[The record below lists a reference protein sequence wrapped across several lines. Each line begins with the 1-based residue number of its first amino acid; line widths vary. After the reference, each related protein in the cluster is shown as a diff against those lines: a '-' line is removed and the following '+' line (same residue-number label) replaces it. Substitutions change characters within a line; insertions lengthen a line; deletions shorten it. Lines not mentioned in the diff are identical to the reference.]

1 MPFLKISLSHS
12 KLLEESCQRLKREGS
27 AILAEETGKSIDFVM
42 VALDFGNSF
51 SFGGDSS
58 LPTAYLEVKN
68 VGSLAP
74 SVTAALSGRLCELLE
89 DELSMSAQRIYLEFQ
104 ESERHLWG
112 WDGKTFA

>member
-1 MPFLKISLSHS
+1 
-12 KLLEESCQRLKREGS
+12 
-27 AILAEETGKSIDFVM
+27 M

-58 LPTAYLEVKN
+58 LPTAYLEVKS

-74 SVTAALSGRLCELLE
+74 SVTAALSGRLCELLD
-89 DELSMSAQRIYLEFQ
+89 DELSMSARRIYLEFQ